1 MTAGA
6 KSLAV
11 FYHPTMQADGAD
23 VPTHTTHQG
32 YRWLLGACWGVL
44 LGSALQLQQAALSG
58 MAVYV
63 LAVLAGPA
71 VCGVWPRVRRPAP
84 MGLGVVVL
92 ATALVAW
99 GLCGLRATVFA
110 AGVLPPA
117 LEGRDVLVT
126 GVVSRM
132 PQRHPAGLR
141 LRLVVE
147 SAELEG
153 RAVQLPGLVD
163 VGWYGGQLANAEGA
177 SEDGAPPAAVPD
189 TLRAG
194 ERWRMRLRL
203 KAPHGLRNP
212 GGFDYELWL
221 WEQGVQAL
229 GTVRTGRYDPVP
241 QRLGQTWQFP
251 VEQLRQRVRDA
262 VWQRLG
268 TGQGGQM
275 AAPESAAGVV
285 AALLVGDQQAIER
298 ADWDVFRAT
307 GVAHLMSIS
316 GLHITMFSW
325 LAVVLVGWAWRRSQR
340 LCQWMPAPV
349 AAGLGG
355 LALAALYAV
364 FSGWGV
370 PAQRT
375 VLMLAVVLLL
385 RLGGRRWPWPLV
397 WLLAGAAVVAVDPW
411 ALWQAGFWLSFV
423 AVGVLYAGGP
433 GTAPQLPGLQP
444 GQRALGLW
452 REQWLVT
459 CALTPLVLVLFGQ
472 VSLVGLLANL
482 LAIPW
487 VTMVV
492 TPLVMLGM
500 AVPPAWD
507 LAAWALHGLM
517 LVLQWLAAWPF
528 ATVSVPSAPW
538 WAAAAGVVGGVLLVL
553 RLPWPVR
560 LLGLPLVLPVLLW
573 QVPRPPAGEFE
584 LLAADIGQGSA
595 VLVRTASHALLY
607 DAGPQYSVE
616 SDAGHRVLVPLLRT
630 LGERLDTVVLSHRD
644 LDHTGGARAVLDMQA
659 QAALSSSLEP
669 GHALVQQRPGTR
681 CEAGQ
686 RWQWDGVDF
695 EVLHPQAADYGAAG
709 AKKSNAL
716 SCVLRIGSAHGTH
729 ALLAG
734 DIETAQES
742 RLVSTGAPLR
752 ADWLLVPHHGSKT
765 SSSDAF
771 LAAVRPGVAL
781 VQAGYRNRFGH
792 PAPSVVQRYASH
804 GIRLVDTVH
813 CGAAVWR
820 SDQPAAVSCERE
832 RAPRYWQHTP
842 P

>member
-1 MTAGA
+1 M
-6 KSLAV
+6 
-11 FYHPTMQADGAD
+11 HADTINAPAH
-23 VPTHTTHQG
+23 VHQG

-44 LGSALQLQQAALSG
+44 VGSALQLQQAALAS
-58 MAVYV
+58 MVVYG
-63 LAVLAGPA
+63 LAVLVGLAGWWA
-71 VCGVWPRVRRPAP
+71 WHLVRRPQP
-84 MGLGVVVL
+84 MGLGAVV
-92 ATALVAW
+92 AGTALVVW
-99 GLCGLRATVFA
+99 GLCGLRATVFV

-126 GVVSRM
+126 GIVSRM

-147 SAELEG
+147 SAALDG
-153 RAVQLPGLVD
+153 KVVQLPGLLD
-163 VGWYGGQLANAEGA
+163 VGWYGGQLADAP
-177 SEDGAPPAAVPD
+177 EDGTPQAAAPD

-268 TGQGGQM
+268 TDPG
-275 AAPESAAGVV
+275 AAPAGAAGVV

-355 LALAALYAV
+355 LALATLYAV

-411 ALWQAGFWLSFV
+411 ALLQAGFWLSFV

-433 GTAPQLPGLQP
+433 GTAPQVQGLQP

-472 VSLVGLLANL
+472 VSVVGLLANL

-492 TPLVMLGM
+492 TPLIMLGM

-507 LAAWALHGLM
+507 LAAWALYGLM
-517 LVLQWLAAWPF
+517 RVLQWLAAWPF
-528 ATVSVPSAPW
+528 ATVSAPSAPW
-538 WAAAAGVVGGVLLVL
+538 WAAAAGVMGGVLLVL

-560 LLGLPLVLPVLLW
+560 WMGLPLVLPVLLW

-607 DAGPQYSVE
+607 DTGPQYSVE
-616 SDAGHRVLVPLLRT
+616 SDAGHRVLVPLLRS

-659 QAALSSSLEP
+659 QATLRSSLEP
-669 GHALVQQRPGTR
+669 AHALLQQRPGIR

-695 EVLHPQAADYGAAG
+695 EVIHPQLDDYVAAAA
-709 AKKSNAL
+709 KNTNAL
-716 SCVLRIGSAHGTH
+716 SCVLRISSAKGTH

-734 DIETAQES
+734 DIEVAQEA
-742 RLVSTGAPLR
+742 RLVATGAALR

-771 LAAVRPGVAL
+771 LAAVRPGMAL

-792 PAPSVVQRYASH
+792 PAASVMQRYGHH
-804 GIRLVDTVH
+804 GIRVVDSVH

-820 SDQPAAVSCERE
+820 SDQPATVDCERE
-832 RAPRYWQHTP
+832 RSSRYWQHRAP
-842 P
+842 

>member
-1 MTAGA
+1 
-6 KSLAV
+6 
-11 FYHPTMQADGAD
+11 MQAEGHHPPSPA
-23 VPTHTTHQG
+23 HQG
-32 YRWLLGACWGVL
+32 YRWLLGACWGVV

-58 MAVYV
+58 MGVYA
-63 LAVLAGPA
+63 LAVLAGPL
-71 VCGVWPRVRRPAP
+71 VCGAWHRVRRPAP
-84 MGLGVVVL
+84 LGLGLVVV
-92 ATALVAW
+92 AAALVAW
-99 GLCGLRATVFA
+99 GLCGLRASVFA
-110 AGVLPPA
+110 AGMLPPA

-126 GVVSRM
+126 GVISRM
-132 PQRHPAGLR
+132 PQHHPAGLR
-141 LRLVVE
+141 LRFAVE
-147 SAELEG
+147 SATLNG
-153 RAVQLPGLVD
+153 QPVQLPGLVD
-163 VGWYGGQLANAEGA
+163 VGWYGGQLADAP
-177 SEDGAPPAAVPD
+177 EDGSPQAAAPD

-194 ERWRMRLRL
+194 ERWRMQLRL

-229 GTVRTGRYDPVP
+229 GTVRTSRHDPVP
-241 QRLGQTWQFP
+241 QRLGQTWQHP
-251 VEQLRQRVRDA
+251 VEQLRQRVRDT

-268 TGQGGQM
+268 TGQEV
-275 AAPESAAGVV
+275 APAGAAGVV
-285 AALLVGDQQAIER
+285 VALLVGDQQAIER

-325 LAVVLVGWAWRRSQR
+325 LAVVLIGWAWRRSSR
-340 LCQWMPAPV
+340 LCQSVPAPV

-355 LALAALYAV
+355 LALAAAYAV

-411 ALWQAGFWLSFV
+411 ALLQAGFWLSFV

-433 GTAPQLPGLQP
+433 GAEPRAQGVQP
-444 GQRALGLW
+444 GRWALGLW
-452 REQWLVT
+452 REQWLVS

-472 VSLVGLLANL
+472 VSVVGLLANL

-487 VTMVV
+487 VTVVV
-492 TPLVMLGM
+492 TPLVMLGL

-507 LAAWALHGLM
+507 LAAWALYGLM
-517 LVLQWLAAWPF
+517 RGLQWLAAWPLT
-528 ATVSVPSAPW
+528 TVSVPSAPW
-538 WAAAAGVVGGVLLVL
+538 WAAAAGVAGGVLLVL
-553 RLPWPVR
+553 RLPWSMR

-573 QVPRPPAGEFE
+573 QVPRPPAGAFE

-595 VLVRTASHALLY
+595 VLVRTATHALLY

-616 SDAGHRVLVPLLRT
+616 SDAGHRVLVPLLRS

-659 QAALSSSLEP
+659 QATLSSSLEP
-669 GHALVQQRPGTR
+669 THPLVQQRPGMR

-695 EVLHPQAADYGAAG
+695 EVLHPLAADYAAAAAAG
-709 AKKSNAL
+709 KKPNVL
-716 SCVLRIGSAHGTH
+716 SCVLRIGAADGTH

-734 DIETAQES
+734 DIEAAQEA
-742 RLVSTGAPLR
+742 RLVAAGAALR

-771 LAAVRPGVAL
+771 LAAVQPAVAL

-792 PAPSVVQRYASH
+792 PATSVVQRYGRH
-804 GIRLVDTVH
+804 GIRVVDSVH
-813 CGAAVWR
+813 CGAAHWR
-820 SDQPAAVSCERE
+820 SGQPLRVDCERE
-832 RAPRYWQHTP
+832 RAPRYWQHTAP
-842 P
+842 